1 MSVLKPAQLSVSAT
15 KRRQIVDAAIAEF
28 QENGFAGTSMDRIT
42 ERACVSKRTVYN
54 HFENKEA
61 LFHAIIELIF
71 EQFSETV
78 TLSYI
83 PGKPLR
89 PQLVELGRAEGKL
102 LMSESFMRLVRMAMG
117 ETMRD
122 PALAVKMN
130 ERAEACTV
138 FSCFMAGARDAG
150 AMPGIDPAEVSEQF
164 LGLIKARAFWPYVLR
179 SNAID
184 AETMEAIVQSS
195 VETIMARFAPDTE

>member
-1 MSVLKPAQLSVSAT
+1 MSVPMSVSAT

-61 LFHAIIELIF
+61 LFRAIVEMIFDHLI
-71 EQFSETV
+71 ETV
-78 TLSYI
+78 TVRYKA
-83 PGKPLR
+83 GAPLR
-89 PQLVELGRAEGKL
+89 PQLIALARAEGRL
-102 LMSESFMRLVRMAMG
+102 MMSESFMRLVRMAMG

-122 PALAVKMN
+122 PVLAS
-130 ERAEACTV
+130 ELTARAESCSV
-138 FSCFMAGARDAG
+138 FSNFMTEACEAGAITDADQLE
-150 AMPGIDPAEVSEQF
+150 ASEQF
-164 LGLIKARAFWPYVLR
+164 QGLIKSRAFWPHVI
-179 SNAID
+179 AGTTVD

-195 VETIMARFAPDTE
+195 VETFMIRFAPDAE